1 MYSKYKHRIVRR
13 HTVWIEASV
22 R

>member
-13 HTVWIEASV
+13 HTVCIEASV